1 MSLINRLSVRLQNH
15 PKRVVYP
22 EGADP
27 RIIQAARQF
36 STRRLGVPILI
47 GDRTR
52 IKINAARLNI
62 KLDGIRIVEP
72 ARSEEL
78 PGYVAKFRGLQRF
91 GDLKEHEAVEY
102 LASPNYFAAM
112 MVATGG
118 ADAMVSGATV
128 GPASG
133 LRPILQILPRQ
144 PGVETVSSMQ
154 ILEMED
160 GKFGIDGALFL
171 ADCAVIPEPTAEQL
185 ADIACTTAMLAYHL
199 TNQPPRVALLAYTTK
214 SSGSGHHSSIAR
226 IKAATLAAKAK
237 SKLFDMP
244 VEIDGELQVDAAL
257 DPFTAAVKD
266 IESSVAGQ
274 ANVLVFPDLNSG
286 NIASKMVQII
296 SNIPAYGQILTGLDR
311 PAAEISRGAS
321 AHDIFGTSVI
331 VAAQAVDR
339 HYLASIV
346 SQNANTGE
354 GESIPGT
361 APEQA

>member
-22 EGADP
+22 EGSDP

-36 STRRLGVPILI
+36 ATRRLGVPILL

-72 ARSEEL
+72 ARSDEMPE
-78 PGYVAKFRGLQRF
+78 YIIKFRGHQRF
-91 GDLKEHEAVEY
+91 SGLNEHQAAEY
-102 LASPNYFAAM
+102 LANPNYFAVM
-112 MVATGG
+112 MIATGG

-144 PGVETVSSMQ
+144 HGIETVSSMQ
-154 ILEMED
+154 ILEMEES
-160 GKFGIDGALFL
+160 KFGIEGALFL
-171 ADCAVIPEPTAEQL
+171 TDCAVIPEPTVTQL
-185 ADIACTTAMLAYHL
+185 ADIDCTTAMLVHHL
-199 TNQPPRVALLAYTTK
+199 TNRPPRVALLSYSTK
-214 SSGSGHHSSIAR
+214 STSSKNPAIER
-226 IKAATLAAKAK
+226 VKAATVLAKERAKE
-237 SKLFDMP
+237 FDMP
-244 VEIDGELQVDAAL
+244 IEIDGELQVDAAL
-257 DPFTAAVKD
+257 DPFTAAIKD

-311 PAAEISRGAS
+311 PVAEISRGAS

-339 HYLASIV
+339 RYLYPHQLPA
-346 SQNANTGE
+346 E
-354 GESIPGT
+354 
-361 APEQA
+361 

>member
-15 PKRVVYP
+15 PKRVVFP

-36 STRRLGVPILI
+36 ATRRLGVPILL

-72 ARSEEL
+72 ARSEEM
-78 PGYVAKFRGLQRF
+78 PGYITKFQGHQRF
-91 GDLKEHEAVEY
+91 SGLKEQEAQEY
-102 LASPNYFAAM
+102 LANPNYFAAM

-118 ADAMVSGATV
+118 ADAVVSGATV
-128 GPASG
+128 GPAGG

-144 PGVETVSSMQ
+144 AGVETVSSMQ
-154 ILEMED
+154 IMEMEES
-160 GKFGIDGALFL
+160 KLGIDGALFL
-171 ADCAVIPEPTAEQL
+171 SDCAVLPEPSAEQL

-199 TNQPPRVALLAYTTK
+199 TNQPPRVAMLAYSTK
-214 SSGSGHHSSIAR
+214 SSGTKHQSIERVKSATAIAR
-226 IKAATLAAKAK
+226 AKARD
-237 SKLFDMP
+237 FDMP

-274 ANVLVFPDLNSG
+274 ANVLIFPDLNSG

-296 SNIPAYGQILTGLDR
+296 AGIPSYGQILTGLDR

-321 AHDIFGTSVI
+321 AHDIFGTAVI

-339 HYLASIV
+339 RYLYPIEIK
-346 SQNANTGE
+346 QP
-354 GESIPGT
+354 ESVG
-361 APEQA
+361 

>member
-22 EGADP
+22 EGSDP

-36 STRRLGVPILI
+36 ATRRLGVPILL

-78 PGYVAKFRGLQRF
+78 PGYITKFRGHQRF
-91 GDLKEHEAVEY
+91 SGLNDHEAAEY
-102 LASPNYFAAM
+102 LASPSYFAAM

-118 ADAMVSGATV
+118 ADAIVSGATV

-133 LRPILQILPRQ
+133 LRSILQILPRQ
-144 PGVETVSSMQ
+144 HDVETVSSMQ

-160 GKFGIDGALFL
+160 SKLGIDGALFL
-171 ADCAVIPEPTAEQL
+171 TDCAVLPEPTAEQL

-199 TNQPPRVALLAYTTK
+199 TNQTPRVALLAYSTK
-214 SSGSGHHSSIAR
+214 STGGTKHPSIER
-226 IKAATLAAKAK
+226 VKAATAAAKAK
-237 SKLFDMP
+237 ARAFDMP

-274 ANVLVFPDLNSG
+274 ANVLVFPDLNAG

-339 HYLASIV
+339 RYLYPI
-346 SQNANTGE
+346 
-354 GESIPGT
+354 ESAQQKAAG
-361 APEQA
+361 Q